1 MYLIGIAGGTG
12 SGKTTF
18 VNRLKKVF
26 QDKVLFISYDS
37 YYKSQENLPREERSS
52 VNYDC
57 PDVLDT
63 ELLIS
68 HLKDLLR
75 GKSIKIP
82 IYDFKEHIRLPQ
94 IISVEP
100 KPVVIVDGILT
111 FQNDELRSL
120 FNLKIFVDVNADE
133 RILRRIKRDVEERGR
148 TIDSVI
154 NQYLSTVQ
162 PMHDIY
168 VEPTKKYAD
177 IIINGG
183 MNDAAYDLIKNKINF
198 VEKL

>member
-18 VNRLKKVF
+18 ANRLKEAF
-26 QDKVLFISYDS
+26 RDKVLFISYDS
-37 YYKSQENLPREERSS
+37 YYKSQEHLPKSERSA

-57 PDVLDT
+57 PEVLDT
-63 ELLIS
+63 ELLIH
-68 HLKDLLR
+68 HLVDLLR
-75 GKSIKIP
+75 GKSVKIP

-94 IISVEP
+94 VISAEP

-111 FQNDELRSL
+111 LQNEELRNL
-120 FNLKIFVDVNADE
+120 FNLRIFVDVNADE
-133 RILRRIKRDVEERGR
+133 RILRRVKRDVEERGR

-154 NQYLSTVQ
+154 SQYLSTVQ

-177 IIINGG
+177 VIINGG
-183 MNDAAYDLIKNKINF
+183 MNDSVYDLIKTKIDCI
-198 VEKL
+198 EK